1 MDKNKTSVLVHFL
14 IFLISEIFMT
24 NCFSQM
30 RFLFLPFNQMD
41 QPGRLRP
48 VFHLKISEV
57 CCNKQREVLCT
68 LYPCFTRIQKK
79 KNLIPRQIT
88 QRLFPMTLTVLAGY
102 GLGDKR
108 SIWEWKWVKVEH
120 VLWWGDMWGGSSL
133 VALKISDPLA
143 LWAPG
148 SKCSGPGITSTVLI
162 QREASGLRSVWGTD
176 LHTWHV
182 KWNSTI

>member
-57 CCNKQREVLCT
+57 YCNKQREVLCT

-79 KNLIPRQIT
+79 KKSDSQADHSKTFSYASHCAGRIWFGRQKEHMRVEVGESGT
-88 QRLFPMTLTVLAGY
+88 CSLMGRHV
-102 GLGDKR
+102 R
-108 SIWEWKWVKVEH
+108 WVI
-120 VLWWGDMWGGSSL
+120 LSS
-133 VALKISDPLA
+133 SEN
-143 LWAPG
+143 
-148 SKCSGPGITSTVLI
+148 
-162 QREASGLRSVWGTD
+162 Q
-176 LHTWHV
+176 
-182 KWNSTI
+182 